1 MDSLANDYTTG
12 TFGSP
17 EAPCLSLYQPTHRSH
32 PDNEQDPIRFR
43 NLVTT
48 IEESLREKYS
58 KRDVRPLLE
67 PFHALA
73 DNHDFWNHTLDGLAV
88 LGAPGIFRVYRLQRP
103 VRELAV
109 VAESFHI
116 KPLLR
121 ILQSAGRYQVLGLN
135 RQEIRLFEGN
145 RDVLD
150 EVELL
155 SAVPR
160 TLDEALGRDLEKPQM
175 AIRTYESGYPGAGVR
190 SGLDLKADAVDN
202 DTDRFF
208 RAVDRA
214 VLENYSRPSGL
225 PLLLAALPEYHT
237 LFHRISHNP
246 FLMTEG
252 IDIYPDALS
261 IDALRDRAWQ
271 AVEPHYHARLAG
283 LVEMFEVARSRE
295 LGSDDLAQIA
305 RRAGAG
311 RVATLLIDADR
322 HILGHIDELTGA
334 IKFADPANQHAD
346 DVLDDVGELALKNG
360 SQVVIVPTGRM
371 PTQTGIAA
379 IYRF

>member
-12 TFGSP
+12 IFNSP
-17 EAPCLSLYQPTHRSH
+17 DVPCLSLYQPTYRSH
-32 PDNEQDPIRFR
+32 PDNQQDPIRFR

-73 DNHDFWNHTLDGLAV
+73 SNHDFWNHTLDGLAV

-116 KPLLR
+116 KPVLR
-121 ILQSAGRYQVLGLN
+121 ILQSAGRYQILGVT

-155 SAVPR
+155 PAVPR
-160 TLDEALGRDLEKPQM
+160 TIDEVGPDLEKPQM

-190 SGLDLKADAVDN
+190 SGSDPKADAVDN
-202 DTDRFF
+202 DTERFF
-208 RAVDRA
+208 RGVDRA
-214 VLENYSRPSGL
+214 LLENYSRPSGL

-252 IDIYPDALS
+252 IDIYPDAMS
-261 IDALRDRAWQ
+261 IDELRDRAWR

-283 LVEMFEVARSRE
+283 LIEMFEVARSRE
-295 LGSDDLAQIA
+295 LGSDNLAQIA
-305 RRAGAG
+305 KGAAAG

-322 HILGHIDELTGA
+322 HVPGHVDDVTGE
-334 IKFADPANQHAD
+334 IKSADPANPHAD
-346 DVLDDVGELALKNG
+346 DVLDDLGELALKNG
-360 SQVVIVPTGRM
+360 GQVVIVPTGRM